1 MDALLA
7 IAITVAVIVVA
18 LVVAGLT
25 MRSARRREQEA
36 QHRAAEG
43 LLPGGEESARR
54 AKGKSAW
61 MRITGF

>member
-7 IAITVAVIVVA
+7 IAITVAIIAVA
-18 LVVAGLT
+18 IVVAGLT
-25 MRSARRREQEA
+25 LRSARRREQEA
-36 QHRAAEG
+36 QRRAAEG